1 MQSISH
7 KIINDFNTI
16 LYNEDI
22 HIDTRLSNIKT
33 FIEEYAKLGL
43 IEWKVNK
50 FMGRL
55 YCKSDV
61 NNKKHYILYTFI
73 RPTSKSQPDNYI
85 PISDFICHFVN
96 FSYNNYQYTD
106 TKIYFKHIY
115 NNETV
120 YIPIMV
126 TFPSKQVNSL

>member
-7 KIINDFNTI
+7 KIINDFKNI

-73 RPTSKSQPDNYI
+73 RPTSTSHPHNYI

-126 TFPSKQVNSL
+126 TFPSNQIK